1 MSVFFTHTYR
11 KRETE
16 TERVGAMR
24 ITEKILFQINL
35 GIIWNKQVAG
45 DTRPPICMSREVL
58 EVPEMTGF
66 YRRSGCAPT
75 VISQDENELGS
86 VETREL
92 LQAHEKGN
100 SKLKFETQKQ
110 GH

>member
-1 MSVFFTHTYR
+1 
-11 KRETE
+11 
-16 TERVGAMR
+16 
-24 ITEKILFQINL
+24 
-35 GIIWNKQVAG
+35 
-45 DTRPPICMSREVL
+45 MSRKVL

-75 VISQDENELGS
+75 VISQDENVELGS

-92 LQAHEKGN
+92 LQTHEKGN

-110 GH
+110 EH